1 MISDLS
7 FMPEYKFYMCPAE
20 GQMTFICNDNKTLG
34 EAMGRAVNLAFDY
47 GSKRSID
54 SLRSCFICV
63 YNEQQAEVFRTP
75 LARE

>member
-1 MISDLS
+1 
-7 FMPEYKFYMCPAE
+7 MPNYQFHMGPAE
-20 GQMTFICNDNKTLG
+20 GKMTFICREEKTLG
-34 EAMGRAVNLAFDY
+34 EAMSRAVELAFEY

-63 YNEQQAEVFRTP
+63 HNEQKAEVFRTP